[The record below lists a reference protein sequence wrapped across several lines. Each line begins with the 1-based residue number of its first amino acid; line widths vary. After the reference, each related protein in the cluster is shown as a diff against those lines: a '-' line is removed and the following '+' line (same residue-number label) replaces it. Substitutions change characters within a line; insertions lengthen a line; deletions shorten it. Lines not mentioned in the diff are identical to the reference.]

1 VIRAGMLSALAL
13 ALAAPALADVPVVV
27 TPAFTSGVPRQ
38 LSDSERDTYR
48 QVFQALRSGDYQTV
62 TARLAGVPAGALT
75 PMAQSELMLA
85 NPAAR
90 DPDTLTALLT
100 LSSDLPEA
108 PALAKLSPNGAA
120 LPVQHALVRMLGPSK
135 RGTARPNRDCAVLAA
150 KVQPLLKADDATS
163 AEPLVE
169 AAADSISP
177 EALTEWR
184 QKVAWTYFLNG
195 DDASARRVATM
206 AQAGA
211 GDWAVDAAWVNGL
224 ASWRA
229 GDVAEAGDAFDRV
242 ASNASDDET
251 RAAGWFWAARSL
263 TAAGD
268 IAAATTRLEAAS
280 RLGLTF
286 YGMLAGAALGIP
298 AISNDA
304 LAASDMQGLL
314 RHPNLRAAAAL
325 VEIGETGL
333 ADQMIRYQARI
344 GNPVEH
350 EALIGFAAALNLPTT
365 QVWLA
370 QNAPA
375 GAHISAT
382 ARYPRPAW
390 APAQGWRID
399 PALVYAHALQES
411 EMRVD
416 AVSRSGARGL
426 MQLMPATAQL
436 IARHKGDVVRP
447 LDDPS
452 VSFEYGQS
460 YLEELAAAGGTGG
473 LLPKVIAAYNAGPN
487 NVARW
492 TAGMKD
498 PLLFIESIPFPQ
510 TRAYVAIVLRNY
522 WIYQREAGTPTTS
535 MTALAQGRWPVF
547 PTRGATQTASAQ
559 TISGQTPSAGA
570 ATFAPN

>member
-1 VIRAGMLSALAL
+1 MIRLGVFSALAL
-13 ALAAPALADVPVVV
+13 ALAASALADVPVIVPPPV
-27 TPAFTSGVPRQ
+27 TSAIARQ
-38 LSDSERDTYR
+38 LSDSERDSYR
-48 QVFQALRSGDYQTV
+48 QIFQALRSNDYQTV
-62 TARLAGVPAGALT
+62 SDRLKGMQAGVLT
-75 PMAQSELMLA
+75 PMAEAELMLA
-85 NPAAR
+85 SPAAR
-90 DPDTLTALLT
+90 DPDTLSMLLT
-100 LSSDLPEA
+100 SSNELPEA
-108 PALAKLSPNGAA
+108 PALAKLSRDGAI
-120 LPVQHALVRMLGPSK
+120 LPPQHVLVRAAGPSK
-135 RGTARPNRDCAVLAA
+135 RATTRPNRDCAALTA
-150 KVQPLLKADDATS
+150 KVQPLLRADDAAS

-184 QKVAWTYFLNG
+184 QKVAWTYFQTG
-195 DDASARRVATM
+195 DDASARRVAAL
-206 AQAGA
+206 AQVGA

-224 ASWRA
+224 ASWRTGDFAAA
-229 GDVAEAGDAFDRV
+229 GEAFDRV
-242 ASNASDDET
+242 ASNAGDDET
-251 RAAGWFWAARSL
+251 KAAGLFWAARSR

-268 IAAATTRLEAAS
+268 TVSATPKLEAAS
-280 RLGLTF
+280 RLGETF
-286 YGMLAGAALGIP
+286 YGMLASAALGVP
-298 AISNDA
+298 ALSS
-304 LAASDMQGLL
+304 AASSAPDMQALL

-325 VEIGETGL
+325 VEIGETSL
-333 ADQMIRYQARI
+333 ADELIRYQARI
-344 GNPVEH
+344 GAPAEH
-350 EALIGFAAALNLPTT
+350 GQLIGFAAALNLPAT

-370 QNAPA
+370 QNTPQGTHTSFA
-375 GAHISAT
+375 

-390 APAQGWRID
+390 APAEGWRID

-460 YLEELAAAGGTGG
+460 YLEELAAAGGTNG

-492 TAGMKD
+492 TAGMND

-535 MTALAQGRWPVF
+535 LTALAAGRWPSF
-547 PTRGATQTASAQ
+547 PARAITQTASTQ
-559 TISGQTPSAGA
+559 PQSAGA